1 MGFMSYFLIKLFFG
15 RESAQ
20 SRSFLALLLN
30 RIGDFLLFCFLL
42 FERTFFA
49 FFAVLTKSSITI
61 FCSWLPNAI
70 ERPTPVSSLL
80 HSSTI
85 VVAGVFILSFLG
97 VFWGFFGF
105 LLRAYRMYIGFL
117 GGFFSD
123 YKRIVAYST
132 SSQLCLIGMFFVV
145 RSFLWSIFYVYIHAF
160 FKAALFLLVGIVI
173 HMVESQELKFFSNT
187 LFWRFFVF
195 CLFCMCGIPFLG
207 VSSSKD
213 DFLLGGGRMLT
224 LNSVFFGVSTIFY
237 CTILSHFFGWG
248 FLGLFFGGRLFFGL
262 FWVIFLSFFNLNN
275 IFCEFF
281 GDFLC

>member
-1 MGFMSYFLIKLFFG
+1 
-15 RESAQ
+15 
-20 SRSFLALLLN
+20 
-30 RIGDFLLFCFLL
+30 
-42 FERTFFA
+42 
-49 FFAVLTKSSITI
+49 
-61 FCSWLPNAI
+61 
-70 ERPTPVSSLL
+70 
-80 HSSTI
+80 
-85 VVAGVFILSFLG
+85 
-97 VFWGFFGF
+97 
-105 LLRAYRMYIGFL
+105 MYIGFL

-132 SSQLCLIGMFFVV
+132 SSQLCLIGMFFVI

-187 LFWRFFVF
+187 LFWGFFVF
-195 CLFCMCGIPFLG
+195 CLFCICGIPFLG

-275 IFCEFF
+275 IF
-281 GDFLC
+281 L